1 MISSTSWKNATRT
14 RNYKVGL
21 RNQYLFIEVFRLHF
35 AFEQR
40 MVPYGHAFLDLAYVY
55 RINHSNVLHFST
67 TALLIF
73 EAAKK
78 TRDFQLA
85 LAS

>member
-1 MISSTSWKNATRT
+1 
-14 RNYKVGL
+14 
-21 RNQYLFIEVFRLHF
+21 
-35 AFEQR
+35 

-55 RINHSNVLHFST
+55 RINHSNVFHST
-67 TALLIF
+67 TTTAALLVF

-85 LAS
+85 LAREAKQDTLIRFA